1 MWIVDVDDAPRESS
15 MDDETATETA
25 EQAVNVKI
33 AAGNAVCNVDVK
45 SHFCEHHSDP
55 TKLNAINVDNNAT
68 EDFDLN
74 VHFHEHHSDPPPSTD
89 DMEPLD
95 DEALTDAKIE
105 YLFAHFSDPPLKEN
119 GMEHVISAN
128 TQLMEFADVKA
139 HLYAHHSDPP
149 VVSSNSVDIAV
160 NEATMNGNLKKHLH
174 AHHSDPPM
182 IDAKIV
188 AKDAMRNLD
197 FHTDEHHSDP
207 PERVFELEVKRFSNL
222 SNPCIALVMT
232 KWEAKLDHRCY
243 PYFVPWTE
251 LEWLFK
257 LLICMNCFCTPRI
270 LFHRWKIKIGMMQVP
285 MMIHF
290 QLMRK
295 KRLVQQHLR
304 MKIILSPVEMKKPW

>member
-1 MWIVDVDDAPRESS
+1 MW
-15 MDDETATETA
+15 
-25 EQAVNVKI
+25 
-33 AAGNAVCNVDVK
+33 VDVK

-55 TKLNAINVDNNAT
+55 PKLNARNVANNAT
-68 EDFDLN
+68 KDFDLN

-89 DMEPLD
+89 DMESLD

-149 VVSSNSVDIAV
+149 EVSTNNVDIAV

-188 AKDAMRNLD
+188 AKDATRNLD

-207 PERVFELEVKRFSNL
+207 PERVFELEVK
-222 SNPCIALVMT
+222 
-232 KWEAKLDHRCY
+232 
-243 PYFVPWTE
+243 
-251 LEWLFK
+251 
-257 LLICMNCFCTPRI
+257 
-270 LFHRWKIKIGMMQVP
+270 
-285 MMIHF
+285 
-290 QLMRK
+290 
-295 KRLVQQHLR
+295 
-304 MKIILSPVEMKKPW
+304 